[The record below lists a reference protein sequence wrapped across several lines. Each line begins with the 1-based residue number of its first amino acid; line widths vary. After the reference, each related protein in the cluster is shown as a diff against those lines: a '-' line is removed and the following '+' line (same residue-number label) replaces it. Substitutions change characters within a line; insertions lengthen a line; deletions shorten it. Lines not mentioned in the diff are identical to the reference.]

1 MTTSSIRLFDNV
13 DILNNPINDPLRFI
27 VFLTIPLLS
36 IIFLIQ
42 KKDKIFFR
50 NFFQLAYFN
59 NKSAVNRNKEN
70 NSQINFFTYFI
81 FFVLI
86 IEFLF
91 IDFSKFDHLLDFF
104 HEGMWLSASQ
114 NLKLTGDYWT
124 SSFIVR
130 GLFADFYPF
139 FLWEIFNKETI
150 GITRLFQ
157 LVIFLFNKIL
167 ILLIIRKLTIFSNLS
182 GNIQIL
188 FFLSAIILALSMQ
201 GYINPIFLVRSFL
214 FLLFILIFLNFLQ
227 YSNLRFFYLIILGL
241 FSSISFFWYIDI
253 GVYINLLLIFTL
265 FIFAI
270 KLNLKNF
277 LILLLS
283 IFFGWIMFF
292 LIIPNNEFNEFIKN
306 TSTILGTLGWFH
318 GLDFPNPFLELHGRA
333 LRSILLFLL
342 SGYLLIL
349 LINKQSDKN
358 KLFNQSM
365 IFMYFASIIY
375 FNYALGRSDGGHIRA
390 GSGVVLI
397 VFFIIGMFFLI
408 NLLSNFLYTRKILI
422 KKLNIFL
429 AIFFTLTTLFLNKKY
444 ENKSFSN
451 LFNVHDSIVKL
462 INYDDTKYLNV
473 NYNEFFQYYNQLINQ
488 EECATVFTNE
498 AAIYYFIKKQS
509 CSRYYFMWSSS
520 PIMIQQELIKDLKEK
535 SPTYIVYK
543 SDIDNFS
550 ISDTV
555 LTRVKNYIDFNYK
568 FHEKIKYWE
577 IYKRK

>member
-59 NKSAVNRNKEN
+59 NKSAVNRNKKN

-157 LVIFLFNKIL
+157 LVVFLFNKIL

-227 YSNLRFFYLIILGL
+227 YCNLRFFYLIILGL

-498 AAIYYFIKKQS
+498 VAIYYFIKKQS

>member
-1 MTTSSIRLFDNV
+1 MTTSSIRLFDNF

-50 NFFQLAYFN
+50 NFFQLAYFS

-157 LVIFLFNKIL
+157 LVVFLFNKIL

-227 YSNLRFFYLIILGL
+227 YCNLRFFYLIILGL

-498 AAIYYFIKKQS
+498 VAIYYFIKKQS